1 MLGSWQLPRSSG
13 AFVLAGSSGTAPH
26 DISTSDWFYTMSI
39 DPYAMCP
46 CGSGK
51 KLKFCC
57 ADVVGEI
64 ERIHRMIEGDQPRA
78 ALRHTE
84 QALASHP
91 KKASLL
97 DLRAT
102 LEMLLEDLEA
112 ARSTVD
118 QFVAAHPDSPNAFA
132 CQAMLLAETEEPR
145 EAVRALQKALSL
157 IEHDMPQRVF
167 EAIGVVGQSLL
178 IAGHVAAAQAHLW
191 MHAAIAPPDDER
203 SRQLLVSL
211 NHYAGLPLLLR
222 DQLVFRPW
230 PIDEPWRAEAEKASR
245 LVDSGKW
252 LQAVGIIDQLGQQYG
267 AHPTLVYNRALLGG
281 WLADERAMVAGL
293 HAFAQ
298 MDVPLDDAIEAEAIA
313 QLLDPDLKEVR
324 IDSLLQ
330 TYEIKDLDTLVAA
343 LTSDRRATSFKMNP
357 AAFGQSDQPRPRHT
371 FILFDKPLPDS
382 GVNITREE
390 LPKLTGILAIYGRQ
404 TDRPERLELTVD
416 RGDDF
421 EATISVLREIGGDA
435 LGSMTE
441 EKAVSSVSPTEQA
454 LNRRWRF
461 PDDTPLEV
469 RRRILA
475 EERRVSVVE
484 RWPTI
489 ARPGLAGK
497 TPQQAA
503 SDAEL
508 RIPLMAAVL
517 ILEHGGNNARD
528 EEAFAELRR
537 KLNLP
542 APGPIELAAGGEY
555 SQLPLVRVP
564 RLNLGEVADEDI
576 VALYRR
582 SLLVGANAAMVALA
596 REAVNRPSLA
606 QRIPTKDA
614 YSRMIA
620 AEADLDRA
628 MALLNEARDR
638 SRAAG
643 ESTAHWDLAEL
654 ELHISMGNA
663 EQARMAL
670 EVIEREHM
678 DDPHVAAQLYQLL
691 YGAGMVSLDDMGMEP
706 SGDDLTA
713 PAAVGSAA
721 DPGAGGIWTPGSD
734 RPSGGKS
741 TLWVPT

>member
-1 MLGSWQLPRSSG
+1 
-13 AFVLAGSSGTAPH
+13 
-26 DISTSDWFYTMSI
+26 
-39 DPYAMCP
+39 MCP

-102 LEMLLEDLEA
+102 LEMLLGDLEA

-118 QFVAAHPDSPNAFA
+118 QFVSAHPDSPNAFA
-132 CQAMLLAETEEPR
+132 CQAMLLAETGEPR
-145 EAVRALQKALSL
+145 EAVRALQKALGL

-167 EAIGVVGQSLL
+167 EAIGAVGQSLL
-178 IAGHVAAAQAHLW
+178 MAGDVASAQAHLW
-191 MHAAIAPPDDER
+191 LHAAIAPPDDER

-211 NHYAGLPLLLR
+211 NHYSGLPLLLR
-222 DQLVFRPW
+222 DQLVFHPW
-230 PIDEPWRAEAEKASR
+230 PDSEPWRGEAEKASR

-281 WLADERAMVAGL
+281 WLADERALVAGL

-313 QLLDPDLKEVR
+313 QLLDPDLKEER

-330 TYEIKDLDTLVAA
+330 TYEIKDMDTLVAA
-343 LTSDRRATSFKMNP
+343 LSSDRRASSFKMDP
-357 AAFGQSDQPRPRHT
+357 SAFGQSDQPRPRHT
-371 FILFDKPLPDS
+371 FVLLDKRLPES
-382 GVNITREE
+382 GVGITREQV
-390 LPKLTGILAIYGRQ
+390 PRLTGIVAIYGRQ
-404 TDRPERLELTVD
+404 TDRPERLELTID
-416 RGDDF
+416 RGDEF
-421 EATISVLREIGGDA
+421 EATISALREIGGDA
-435 LGSMTE
+435 LGNMTE
-441 EKAVSSVSPTEQA
+441 EKTVSSVSPTEQA
-454 LNRRWRF
+454 LNRRWHF
-461 PDDTPLEV
+461 PPDTPPEA
-469 RRRILA
+469 RRRIMA
-475 EERRVSVVE
+475 EERRISVVE
-484 RWPTI
+484 RWPAL
-489 ARPGLAGK
+489 ARPGLTGK

-503 SDAEL
+503 NDVEL

-517 ILEHGGNNARD
+517 ILEQGGNNARD

-537 KLNLP
+537 DLNLP
-542 APGPIELAAGGEY
+542 APEPIELAAGDEP

-564 RLNLGEVADEDI
+564 RLDLREVADEDI

-582 SLLVGANAAMVALA
+582 SLLVGASAATVAVA

-606 QRIPTKDA
+606 KRIPVEDA
-614 YSRMIA
+614 YRRMIA
-620 AEADLDRA
+620 AEVDLDRA
-628 MALLNEARDR
+628 LALLNEARDR
-638 SRAAG
+638 SKAAG
-643 ESTAHWDLAEL
+643 ESTAPWDLAEL
-654 ELHISMGNA
+654 ELHISTGNI
-663 EQARMAL
+663 EQARTTL
-670 EVIEREHM
+670 ELIEREHL
-678 DDPHVAAQLYQLL
+678 DDPQVAAQLYQLL
-691 YGAGMVSLDDMGMEP
+691 YAAGVVSPGDMAMQP
-706 SGDDLTA
+706 AGDELPA
-713 PAAVGSAA
+713 PAAVGSAT
-721 DPGAGGIWTPGSD
+721 DAGSGRIWTPGSD

-741 TLWVPT
+741 SLWVPS